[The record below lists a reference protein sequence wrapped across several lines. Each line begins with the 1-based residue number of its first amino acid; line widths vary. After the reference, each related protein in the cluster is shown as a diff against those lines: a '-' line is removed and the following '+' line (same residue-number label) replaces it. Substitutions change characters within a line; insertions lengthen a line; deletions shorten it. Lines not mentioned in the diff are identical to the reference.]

1 MIQYQRGAIYGRNK
15 KAVDFESAQQKLE
28 EILQRLSEDDVPLD
42 ESVSLYAKASELIA
56 QCSAALKKA
65 EMKVQEIDA
74 SLARALGQ
82 QEQGGDA
89 DDV

>member
-1 MIQYQRGAIYGRNK
+1 MAGTK

-28 EILQRLSEDDVPLD
+28 EILQLLSEDDVPLD
-42 ESVSLYAKASELIA
+42 ECVSLYAKAAELIA
-56 QCSAALKKA
+56 QCWAALKKD